1 MKILLDGCRCQDLI
15 NAWRVSLEAKLTC
28 RWPRGWVLAKMAA
41 AFLKLEPAKVIKF
54 VRDLLR
60 SLGRAPLAPG
70 FSVEFLPGGQNFPA
84 KSRLF
89 ASLLLGL
96 PFGFPGA
103 SFRSRSFKSRR
114 RAMRTGS
121 SGMSDL
127 PVRSLSVPPAGAASG
142 SSIHLQDVS
151 RRGGRGHVSR
161 TTAPLQL
168 SVASSR

>member
-1 MKILLDGCRCQDLI
+1 MAAAARISSTLG
-15 NAWRVSLEAKLTC
+15 ASVSKRSSLADA
-28 RWPRGWVLAKMAA
+28 RGWVLAKMGA
-41 AFLKLEPAKVIKF
+41 AFLKLEPAKDFKF

-60 SLGRAPLAPG
+60 SLGRAPLVPG

-84 KSRLF
+84 TSRLL

-96 PFGFPGA
+96 PFGFPFGFQV
-103 SFRSRSFKSRR
+103 SFRSRSLKTRR
-114 RAMRTGS
+114 RAMRSGS

-161 TTAPLQL
+161 TTAPLQ
-168 SVASSR
+168 SR